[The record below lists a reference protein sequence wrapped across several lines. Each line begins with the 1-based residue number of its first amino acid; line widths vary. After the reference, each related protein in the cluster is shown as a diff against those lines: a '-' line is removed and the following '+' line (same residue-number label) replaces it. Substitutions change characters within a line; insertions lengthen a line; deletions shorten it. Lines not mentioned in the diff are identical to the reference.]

1 MDLEIDMGAV
11 RPVNIKVIGVGNGG
25 TQIVDGLARTSTPGV
40 EFIAVNTD
48 KPALDASNAS
58 RKILIGE
65 NVANGRGTGAD
76 PEQGRQA
83 VEESREPIAEALKG
97 ADLVILTAGMGGGTG
112 TGAAPVVAGLAK
124 EQGILTVGVV
134 SKPFRFEGL
143 RRKRQAQAGLAE
155 LLPNVNALFIIP
167 DEQLKLV
174 SEQKL
179 TMLNAFETADGVLQ
193 QAIQSI
199 FSSLAQDP
207 GLIDLD
213 FQDVAFVLK
222 DAGYSYMGLGR
233 AAGEHKAE
241 EAAQMAITCPLL
253 EQPLQNAKG
262 LLIHILGAPDISL
275 DEVDTAVQQIMRAV
289 KPETN
294 ILFRAAFDDSLDDE
308 MKVILLA
315 TGFEEP
321 VEEEPP
327 AEVSPTIAPE
337 SDDDTWPESLFRP
350 FDRHEKPNEP
360 ETDA

>member
-1 MDLEIDMGAV
+1 MDFEIDMGAV

-25 TQIVDGLARTSTPGV
+25 TQIVNGLAHTSTPGV

-65 NVANGRGTGAD
+65 NVANGMGTGAD
-76 PEQGRQA
+76 PEKGRQA

-112 TGAAPVVAGLAK
+112 TGAAPIVAGLAK

-155 LLPNVNALFIIP
+155 LLPNVNALVIIS
-167 DEQLKLV
+167 DEQLKQV

-179 TMLNAFETADGVLQ
+179 TMLNAFETADDVLQ
-193 QAIQSI
+193 KIVQSI
-199 FSSLAQDP
+199 LSSLSQKSSF
-207 GLIDLD
+207 IDLD
-213 FQDVAFVLK
+213 FSDVSSILK
-222 DAGYSYMGLGR
+222 NAKYTYVGMGR
-233 AAGEHKAE
+233 ATGENKAKEAG
-241 EAAQMAITCPLL
+241 QMAVACPLL
-253 EQPLQNAKG
+253 EQPIQNAKNV
-262 LLIHILGAPDISL
+262 LIYLVGAPDIGLSDVETVVTQVMETVSSDTGVFFNTFFDSSL
-275 DEVDTAVQQIMRAV
+275 EDELQVTLI
-289 KPETN
+289 
-294 ILFRAAFDDSLDDE
+294 
-308 MKVILLA
+308 A
-315 TGFEEP
+315 TGFEKP

-327 AEVSPTIAPE
+327 A
-337 SDDDTWPESLFRP
+337 DDDTWHDPRFLPLSRRRGP
-350 FDRHEKPNEP
+350 DEP